1 MEKQEKIVSMF
12 NNIAPTYDK
21 ANRVLSMG
29 IDKSWRDKACNK
41 TFELYGKKEIE
52 KHLEKFGLID
62 NLLGYTIKKNK
73 SSKAKKIKSWKDNLG
88 SSYTY
93 EVIK

>member
-1 MEKQEKIVSMF
+1 MMGDMNYEI
-12 NNIAPTYDK
+12 TY
-21 ANRVLSMG
+21 
-29 IDKSWRDKACNK
+29 NK
-41 TFELYGKKEIE
+41 RSCMDRRKPNGKKEIE
-52 KHLEKFGLID
+52 KHLEKYGLID

-73 SSKAKKIKSWKDNLG
+73 SSRAKKIKSWKDNLG